1 MGFKGYY
8 TLKIFSF
15 SSGSKSTNIRV
26 PAVVFWGF
34 LWSALLV
41 LGLLGF
47 FSSKVIM
54 ANYNLYSLEKENAH
68 KEKELTM
75 FGDFYKDYFTR
86 FEAVN
91 FYLENKFLISDNLG
105 KVPKSIGGGGT
116 GLNFNL
122 DDIKKD
128 KILSKQLNL
137 RELPIEQ
144 IISFL
149 PQNLEPFEESL
160 NLVKK
165 VNSGISLAN
174 GNSLRFIPFLL
185 PAFKSDFKSVVDRGN
200 YVILK
205 LNPESEIISAAKG
218 RTIRVSSHKANS
230 FSIVLEHGFAIKT
243 YYEGLKDV
251 SVAKEQEVSKGE
263 VVGVSDDELII
274 YRIKIGDQFVS
285 PLDYIISA
293 K

>member
-15 SSGSKSTNIRV
+15 SSGSKSTNIKV
-26 PAVVFWGF
+26 PAVIFWSF
-34 LWSALLV
+34 LWAALIVLV
-41 LGLLGF
+41 LLGF

-54 ANYNLYSLEKENAH
+54 ANYSLYSLQKENAH
-68 KEKELTM
+68 KEKELAM
-75 FGDFYKDYFTR
+75 YGDFYKDYFTR

-105 KVPKSIGGGGT
+105 KVPKSIGGGT

-122 DDIKKD
+122 DEIKKD

-149 PQNLEPFEESL
+149 PQNIEPFEESL
-160 NLVKK
+160 DLVKK
-165 VNSGISLAN
+165 VNSSISLAN

-205 LNPESEIISAAKG
+205 LNPESEIISAANG
-218 RTIRVSSHKANS
+218 RAVRVSSHKANS

-263 VVGVSDDELII
+263 VVGVSDDEFII
-274 YRIKIGDQFVS
+274 YRIKIGNQFVS